1 MIHGEWVDFDITGTG
16 KTSDECDLG
25 RVYETAIIL
34 LPTINSGTIAVQGAK
49 EKAGTFA
56 NLYTYSPATGL
67 VVQMITEATTGGYF
81 CIFPIGGYQYIK
93 LVSSVNQTNETFYA
107 IGVRS

>member
-1 MIHGEWVDFDITGTG
+1 LIHGEWVEFDITG

-34 LPTINSGTIAVQGAK
+34 LPSIDSGTITVQGAK
-49 EKAGTFA
+49 ETGVGYAD
-56 NLYTYSPATGL
+56 LYTYNSATGL

-93 LVSSVNQTNETFYA
+93 LVSSVDQADKTFYA
-107 IGVRS
+107 MGVRS

>member
-1 MIHGEWVDFDITGTG
+1 MIHGAWIEFDITG

-34 LPTINSGTIAVQGAK
+34 LPTIAEGTIIVQGAR
-49 EKAGTFA
+49 ETEVGYA
-56 NLYTYSPATGL
+56 NLYTYNPAGGI
-67 VVQMITEATTGGYF
+67 VQMIISPATTGGYF

-93 LVSSVNQTNETFYA
+93 LVSSVDQTNETFYA
-107 IGVRS
+107 MGVRS

>member
-1 MIHGEWVDFDITGTG
+1 LIHGEWVDFDITGTG

-34 LPTINSGTIAVQGAK
+34 LPTINDGTIAVQGAK
-49 EKAGTFA
+49 ETGGTFA
-56 NLYTYSPATGL
+56 NLYTYNHADGH
-67 VVQMITEATTGGYF
+67 VDQMITESTTGGYF

-93 LVSSVNQTNETFYA
+93 LVSSVDQTDETFYA
-107 IGVRS
+107 MGIRS